1 MPTVQMEYRKLGR
14 SGVKV
19 SALCL
24 GCMNFGDA
32 TGETDAIAI
41 IHRAI
46 DEGINFIDTS
56 NSYTRGASETIV
68 GKALAEGNRRDK
80 VVLATKVTTGMGPGV
95 NDRGSH
101 RYHIARQVE
110 ASLRRLQTDHIDLYQ
125 LHYMDFA
132 TSMDET
138 LRTMDD
144 LVRAGKVL
152 YIGCSKFAPA
162 YMVEAIMT
170 CRQYGWTYFVSEQP
184 PYNLLDRRIEN
195 ELVYTCQK
203 FGVGIVAY
211 GPIAAGILSGKYVRQ
226 GDQPPGSRY
235 HQLDHRLNLAAM
247 DAVDALRPLA
257 AEKGVTLAEFALAWV
272 LRQPGVTAPITGART
287 MDHLLS
293 SLNAL
298 EVRFTEED
306 YRRINAICPP
316 GSAVSDYY
324 DMLVFRPYREAAGI
338 TKPVPR
344 APRPVA
350 R

>member
-1 MPTVQMEYRKLGR
+1 MSNVQMEYRKLGR

-32 TGETDAIAI
+32 TSEADGVAI

-56 NSYTRGASETIV
+56 NSYSRGASETVV
-68 GKALAEGNRRDK
+68 GKALAEGGRRDK

-101 RYHIARQVE
+101 RYHITQQVE
-110 ASLRRLQTDHIDLYQ
+110 ASLRRLKTDHIDLYQ

-132 TSMDET
+132 TSLEES
-138 LRTMDD
+138 LRALDD
-144 LVRAGKVL
+144 LVRAGKVI
-152 YIGCSKFAPA
+152 YTGCSKFAPA
-162 YMVEAIMT
+162 YLVEAIMT
-170 CRQYGWTYFVSEQP
+170 CKQYGWTYFVSEQP

-203 FGVGIVAY
+203 FGVGIMAY

-226 GDQPPGSRY
+226 GDQPPDSRY
-235 HQLDHRLNLAAM
+235 EALDRRLNIAAL
-247 DAVDALRPLA
+247 DAVDALKPLA
-257 AEKGVTLAEFALAWV
+257 AEKGVTLAELALAWV
-272 LRQPGVTAPITGART
+272 MRQPGITSPITGPRT

-293 SLNAL
+293 SLKAL

-306 YRRINAICPP
+306 YRRIDAICPP

-324 DMLVFRPYREAAGI
+324 DMLVYRPYREAAGI
-338 TKPVPR
+338 TKPVVR
-344 APRPVA
+344 APRPPV